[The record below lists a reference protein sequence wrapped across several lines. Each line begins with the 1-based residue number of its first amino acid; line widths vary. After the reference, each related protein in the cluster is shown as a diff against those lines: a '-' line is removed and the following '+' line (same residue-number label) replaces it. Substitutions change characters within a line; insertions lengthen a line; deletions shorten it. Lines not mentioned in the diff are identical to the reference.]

1 MKYRFRMP
9 VALDDLN
16 TFPPEATLVD
26 VRQGTSLSRDD
37 LLGEVRRR
45 AQSLREEGIEARS
58 SVVVGQASPVD
69 YIADLFALWSISAM
83 AVAVEPNLTP
93 TEQSLVAESVGARM
107 WRGEDRREAGSPP
120 PAERIIASNG
130 DDALI
135 LLTSG
140 TTGRP
145 KGVVHSCDS
154 LASRIDANLT
164 AIGHDDLARSLL
176 VLPIH
181 FGHGLIGNTLTVLAA
196 GGTLHLWSGPTVAEM
211 KDFPALID
219 SAELSFM
226 SSVPAFW
233 RIALRVAQ
241 RPTRSFARV
250 HVGSAPLS
258 AMLWG
263 QIAEWCGTRRVFN
276 MYGMSEAANWIAG
289 ASLDDNGGDGFV
301 GRPWGGAFAVL
312 DGSGAI
318 KSAGSGEVLVRSPSM
333 MSRYFG
339 LPEET
344 AATFVEGW
352 LKTGDIGELA
362 EDGSLTLVGR
372 SKSEINRAGA
382 KILAEEIDMLLEH
395 HPMVV
400 EACTFGM
407 PDAVAGEVVAAAVV
421 ARDPGLDEDT
431 LRAWCRER
439 CRRDAVPARLFFF
452 DSLPRN
458 DRGKVSRLAVRERA
472 LGSVVR

>member
-1 MKYRFRMP
+1 MRT
-9 VALDDLN
+9 VLDDLN

-26 VRQGTSLSRDD
+26 VRQGASLSRDA
-37 LLGEVRRR
+37 LLDEVARRGR
-45 AQSLREEGIEARS
+45 LLRELGVRAGDN
-58 SVVVGQASPVD
+58 VVVGQASAVD
-69 YIADLFALWSISAM
+69 YIADLFALWSIGA
-83 AVAVEPNLTP
+83 AGVAVEPNLTAS
-93 TEQSLVAESVGARM
+93 EQARVSASVGARL
-107 WRGEDRREAGSPP
+107 WRGEDRRQGEETPSDQQVP
-120 PAERIIASNG
+120 ASNG
-130 DDALI
+130 GDALI

-145 KGVVHSCDS
+145 KGVVHSLES
-154 LASRIDANLT
+154 LTSRIEANLA
-164 AIGHDDLARSLL
+164 AIGSEDLARSLL

-196 GGTLHLWSGPTVAEM
+196 GGTLYLWPTPSVVEV

-219 SAELSFM
+219 NEQLTFM

-241 RPTRSFARV
+241 RPGRSLARV

-258 AMLWG
+258 TMLWE
-263 QIAEWCGTRRVFN
+263 QIAAWCGTRRVFN

-289 ASLDDNGGDGFV
+289 AALDEGARDGYV
-301 GRPWGGAFAVL
+301 GRPWGGAFAVA
-312 DGSGAI
+312 DASGAI
-318 KSAGSGEVLVRSPSM
+318 VPSGSGEVLLRSPSM
-333 MSRYFG
+333 MSRYYG

-344 AATFVEGW
+344 TGSFVDGW

-362 EDGSLTLVGR
+362 EDGSLTLIGR

-382 KILAEEIDMLLEH
+382 KILAEEIDMLLER
-395 HPMVV
+395 HPMIE
-400 EACTFGM
+400 EACAFGM

-421 ARDPGLDEDT
+421 PREPGLDEDT

-439 CRRDAVPARLFFF
+439 CRRDAVPARFFFF
-452 DSLPRN
+452 DKLPRN
-458 DRGKVSRLAVRERA
+458 DRGKVARAAVRAHA
-472 LGSVVR
+472 LGEGGAHG

>member
-1 MKYRFRMP
+1 MP
-9 VALDDLN
+9 SVSLHDLN
-16 TFPPEATLVD
+16 TFPSAATLVD
-26 VRQGTSLSRDD
+26 VRQGTSLSRDE

-45 AQSLREEGIEARS
+45 AQSLREAGVEAGS
-58 SVVVGQASPVD
+58 SVVVGQASAVD
-69 YIADLFALWSISAM
+69 YIVDLFALWSLGAM
-83 AVAVEPNLTP
+83 AVAVEPNLTAS
-93 TEQSLVAESVGARM
+93 EQSLVAESVGALL
-107 WRGEDRREAGSPP
+107 WRGEDRREIGSTRP
-120 PAERIIASNG
+120 EKGSTTSDEG
-130 DDALI
+130 DALV

-145 KGVVHSCDS
+145 KGVVHSCHS
-154 LASRIDANLT
+154 LNSRIEANLQ
-164 AIGHDDLARSLL
+164 AIGPDDLANTLL

-181 FGHGLIGNTLTVLAA
+181 FGHGLIGNTLTALAA
-196 GGTLHLWSGPTVAEM
+196 GGTVHLWPGPSVAEM
-211 KDFPALID
+211 KEFPALVD
-219 SAELSFM
+219 NAQMSFM

-241 RPTRSFARV
+241 RPARSFARV

-258 AMLWG
+258 AVLWG
-263 QIAEWCGTRRVFN
+263 QIADWCGTRRVFN

-289 ASLDDNGGDGFV
+289 ASIEDNGGDGFV

-318 KSAGSGEVLVRSPSM
+318 SPSGSGEVLVRSPSM

-339 LPEET
+339 LPQET
-344 AATFVEGW
+344 AATFVDGW
-352 LKTGDIGELA
+352 LKTGDIGQLA
-362 EDGSLTLVGR
+362 ADGNLTLVGR

-395 HPMVV
+395 HPLVV
-400 EACTFGM
+400 EACAFGM

-421 ARDPGLDEDT
+421 AREPGLTEDD

-458 DRGKVSRLAVRERA
+458 DRGKVSRIAVRERA

>member
-1 MKYRFRMP
+1 MP
-9 VALDDLN
+9 SVSLHDLN
-16 TFPPEATLVD
+16 TFPSAATLVD
-26 VRQGTSLSRDD
+26 VRQGTSFSRDE
-37 LLGEVRRR
+37 LLGEVHRR
-45 AQSLREEGIEARS
+45 AQSLREAGVEAGS
-58 SVVVGQASPVD
+58 SVVVGQASAVD
-69 YIADLFALWSISAM
+69 YIVDLFALWSLGAL
-83 AVAVEPNLTP
+83 AVAVEPNLTAS
-93 TEQSLVAESVGARM
+93 EQSLVAESVGARL
-107 WRGEDRREAGSPP
+107 WRGEDRREIGSAR
-120 PAERIIASNG
+120 PARGSTASNEG
-130 DDALI
+130 DALV

-145 KGVVHSCDS
+145 KGVVHSRDS
-154 LASRIDANLT
+154 VNSRIEANLQ
-164 AIGHDDLARSLL
+164 AIGHDDFANTLL

-181 FGHGLIGNTLTVLAA
+181 FGHGLIGNTLTALAA
-196 GGTLHLWSGPTVAEM
+196 GGTVHLWPGPSVAEM
-211 KDFPALID
+211 KEFPALLD
-219 SAELSFM
+219 NAQMSFM

-241 RPTRSFARV
+241 RPARSFARV

-258 AMLWG
+258 AVLWE
-263 QIAEWCGTRRVFN
+263 QIADWCGTRRVFN

-289 ASLDDNGGDGFV
+289 ASIEDNGGDGFV

-318 KSAGSGEVLVRSPSM
+318 RPSGSGEVLVRSPSM

-339 LPEET
+339 LPAET

-362 EDGSLTLVGR
+362 ADGNLTLVGR

-400 EACTFGM
+400 EACAFGM

-421 ARDPGLDEDT
+421 AREPGLTEDD

-458 DRGKVSRLAVRERA
+458 DRGKVSRIAVRERA
-472 LGSVVR
+472 LGPVVR